1 MEGEA
6 LYPGG
11 FALKL
16 GQHRRCC
23 FYELF
28 GVDRFSGE
36 APEAPGIVN
45 PLLFSFLS
53 YTSPPLTTPP
63 GAFTHSKTL
72 RLVGGRSGL
81 CRCLQVSATL
91 PQIAALWL
99 L

>member
-6 LYPGG
+6 LHPGG

-45 PLLFSFLS
+45 PLLFSYLS
-53 YTSPPLTTPP
+53 YLTTSHHTSSLLLHTAKPSDWWVE
-63 GAFTHSKTL
+63 G
-72 RLVGGRSGL
+72 V
-81 CRCLQVSATL
+81 VSAGVCKCL
-91 PQIAALWL
+91 LHCRPLAAVDVI
-99 L
+99 